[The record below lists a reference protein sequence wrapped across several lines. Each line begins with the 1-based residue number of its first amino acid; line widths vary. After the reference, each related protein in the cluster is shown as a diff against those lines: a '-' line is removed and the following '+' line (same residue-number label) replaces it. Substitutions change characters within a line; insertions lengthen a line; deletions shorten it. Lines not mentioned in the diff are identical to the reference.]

1 MEIIRTID
9 WMKQVSRAAREKG
22 LSIGF
27 VPTMGAL
34 HEGHLSLVRT
44 AAAGNSPVVV
54 SIFVNPAQFGPQEDF
69 SKYPRQLEKDSALLE
84 AAGVDYL
91 FTPDASEI
99 YPPNFRTYVNVEGL
113 GDRLEGKS
121 RPGHFRGVTTVVL
134 KLFEIV
140 QPRAAFFG
148 RKDAQQARV
157 LRQMAR
163 DLNLDAEIAVEPI
176 VRETDGLAM
185 SSRNAYLNAEERRA
199 ATSLSRALAAAAARI
214 QSGERNAAALVE
226 TARKT
231 LAGEP
236 LVRPDYIE
244 FVSEDTFEPVTV
256 VGAPSLLLIAAFVG
270 STSSAGKPTRL
281 IDNLLVTP
289 NSGGGFLTTL

>member
-44 AAAGNSPVVV
+44 AASGNSPVVI

-69 SKYPRQLEKDSALLE
+69 SKYPRQLEMDSALLE

-91 FTPDASEI
+91 FTPDAPEI

-134 KLFEIV
+134 KLLEIV

-176 VRETDGLAM
+176 VREADGLAM

-199 ATSLSRALAAAAARI
+199 ATLLSRALAAAAARI

-226 TARKT
+226 IARKT

-244 FVSEDTFEPVTV
+244 LVSEDTFEPVTV

-289 NSGGGFLTTL
+289 NSGGGFITTL

>member
-9 WMKQVSRAAREKG
+9 WMKQASRAAREKG

-34 HEGHLSLVRT
+34 HEGHLSLVR
-44 AAAGNSPVVV
+44 AAASGNSPVVV

-91 FTPDASEI
+91 FTPDAAEI

-134 KLFEIV
+134 KLLEIV

-176 VRETDGLAM
+176 VREADGLAM

-226 TARKT
+226 IARKT

-244 FVSEDTFEPVTV
+244 LVSEDTFEPVAV

-270 STSSAGKPTRL
+270 STSSKGKATRL